1 VKYQVAVGASSFAA
15 EDKVPLALLE
25 QWGVEVHLN
34 PFSRRLTKQETVEF
48 YRGKHGILAGLEPLD
63 GGVLKQLA
71 PPLKALARIGIG
83 MSNVD
88 VAAAQALG
96 IKVSNTPDGP
106 TEAVAEMTL
115 AAMLAISRC
124 LVEVNSALHQRAW
137 PKPLG
142 RSLRELTCLIVG
154 YGRIG
159 QRVADL
165 LHGLGCRVL
174 ICDPALA
181 ASPAP
186 ERLTLVSLHAGLA
199 EANVVSLHASGHQA
213 ILGDKEF
220 AAMRPGTVLL
230 NSARGE
236 LVDESALVRAV
247 TSGRVANCWFDA
259 YWQEPYK
266 GPLADMPQAILT
278 PHIATYTRR
287 CRLSMETEAVRNL
300 LRDLEV
306 PVPAA

>member
-1 VKYQVAVGASSFAA
+1 M
-15 EDKVPLALLE
+15 LE
-25 QWGVEVHLN
+25 RCGIEVHRN
-34 PFSRRLTKQETVEF
+34 PFGRRLTERETVEF
-48 YRGKHGILAGLEPLD
+48 FRGKDGILAGLEPL
-63 GGVLKQLA
+63 GRGVLEQLA

-88 VAAAQALG
+88 VTAAQALG
-96 IKVSNTPDGP
+96 VKVSNTPDGP

-124 LVEVNSALHQRAW
+124 LVEVNHALHQRAW

-142 RSLRELTCLIVG
+142 RSLRELTCLVVG

-174 ICDPALA
+174 ICDPALTT
-181 ASPAP
+181 SPAP
-186 ERLTLVSLHAGLA
+186 ERFPLVSLQAGLA
-199 EANVVSLHASGHQA
+199 ECDVVSLHASGHQA
-213 ILGDKEF
+213 ILGDNEF

-236 LVDESALVRAV
+236 LVDESALVRAL
-247 TSGRVANCWFDA
+247 TSGRVAKCWFDA

-300 LRDLEV
+300 LRDLDV
-306 PVPAA
+306 PIPAA